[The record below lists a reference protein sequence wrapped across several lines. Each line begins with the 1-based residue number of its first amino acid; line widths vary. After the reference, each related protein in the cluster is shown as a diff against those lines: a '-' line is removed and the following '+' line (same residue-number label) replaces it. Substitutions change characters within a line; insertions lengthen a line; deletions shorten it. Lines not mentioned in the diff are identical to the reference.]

1 MQKAVLKVALV
12 AATIPMLGGCSV
24 FKALGF
30 RSGNSD
36 SESTTFAERKSRK
49 ADAKVA
55 GAPAVIAAPLTEI
68 ARSQLASN
76 SPGLAIETFN
86 RALGSG
92 EPRPA
97 ALNGLGVG
105 YARIGRADVAAQYFR
120 MAIAEAPQEQRYQ
133 WNLSQLLKAS
143 TGEQTVSREA
153 LASLKAPVAAPPAE
167 GSVGRLTRLSPREFT
182 IRTVNSAAT
191 VREQRTA
198 QLGNKGRAAV
208 RIDLDAAAKNSK
220 SIRR

>member
-1 MQKAVLKVALV
+1 MTKAVLKVALV

-30 RSGNSD
+30 RSGSSD
-36 SESTTFAERKSRK
+36 SESSALAERKARK
-49 ADAKVA
+49 SGIRAAST
-55 GAPAVIAAPLTEI
+55 PAVVAAPLTEI

-143 TGEQTVSREA
+143 TGAQTVSREA
-153 LASLKAPVAAPPAE
+153 LAALKAPVAAAPAE
-167 GSVGRLTRLSPREFT
+167 GGIGRLTRLSPREFT
-182 IRTVNSAAT
+182 IRTVNSADT
-191 VREQRTA
+191 VRAQRTA
-198 QLGNKGRAAV
+198 QLEAKGRAAV
-208 RIDLDAAAKNSK
+208 RIDLDAAARNSK
-220 SIRR
+220 SKRP